1 MNQQW
6 RDAAREAA
14 RAAEHSCLGLVG
26 GRAISLAELPL
37 PAWVSGAVPSFELA
51 CRVLA
56 PPGAPPPLLLL
67 GDYVGLVPV
76 ALRPREPPPSLQ
88 LLAAAPAH
96 PASRAL
102 LFPGRCDDGA
112 AAAGAAG
119 RWVATSVRY
128 IASTWEVEWRLGG
141 APAARATL
149 AQPLEFELGGEALWC
164 APDARSRAEAT
175 RVCFRDLRLRR
186 LEHAGLHATDDV
198 RWPLDEGGGDVLRE
212 ASGSG
217 EPGCARGEFRWEP
230 VDDVVR
236 GAGIR
241 TAGAL

>member
-1 MNQQW
+1 M
-6 RDAAREAA
+6 
-14 RAAEHSCLGLVG
+14 
-26 GRAISLAELPL
+26 
-37 PAWVSGAVPSFELA
+37 
-51 CRVLA
+51 
-56 PPGAPPPLLLL
+56 
-67 GDYVGLVPV
+67 
-76 ALRPREPPPSLQ
+76 
-88 LLAAAPAH
+88 
-96 PASRAL
+96 
-102 LFPGRCDDGA
+102 
-112 AAAGAAG
+112 
-119 RWVATSVRY
+119 RY

-164 APDARSRAEAT
+164 APDASSRAEAT

-212 ASGSG
+212 ASGDG

-241 TAGAL
+241 TAAAL